1 MTDARR
7 KSASAPPFVRLAEDV
22 DEERAIKQS
31 ATPPPAAL
39 AAAQQKMASQQ
50 KSTSSTF
57 KHRVSRRKF
66 SVITGLDVA
75 PSPRSAAISK
85 LYAIST
91 HPATLLSTYYGV
103 GCTAY
108 YLFEGW
114 APLDTCYF
122 LTVTATTVGYG
133 DFSPTS
139 PLAKLFTCGYALLG
153 IIMIFDLIAAPVV
166 SWLRG
171 TLAQF
176 GAIPAQFSELARPL
190 RRLARTPP
198 RARGVHPADERAVRA
213 AARRAHRERRRH
225 VVARVVDRGRQPAHQ
240 LPAAL
245 RPVADGPLLPLRRRH
260 ARRHIPR

>member
-1 MTDARR
+1 
-7 KSASAPPFVRLAEDV
+7 
-22 DEERAIKQS
+22 
-31 ATPPPAAL
+31 
-39 AAAQQKMASQQ
+39 MASQQ

-66 SVITGLDVA
+66 SVITGLDVP
-75 PSPRSAAISK
+75 PSPRSAAVSK
-85 LYAIST
+85 LYAIAT

-171 TLAQF
+171 DWC
-176 GAIPAQFSELARPL
+176 AIRRAIRRNSGRNSLTASPSSPQAR
-190 RRLARTPP
+190 APP
-198 RARGVHPADERAVRA
+198 RARGVLPADGRAVRA
-213 AARRAHRERRRH
+213 APRRAHRERC
-225 VVARVVDRGRQPAHQ
+225 
-240 LPAAL
+240 
-245 RPVADGPLLPLRRRH
+245 
-260 ARRHIPR
+260 

>member
-7 KSASAPPFVRLAEDV
+7 KSASTPPFVRLAEDV

-66 SVITGLDVA
+66 SVITGLDVP

-85 LYAIST
+85 LHAIAT

-133 DFSPTS
+133 DFAPTS

-171 TLAQF
+171 DWCAVARNSAQF
-176 GAIPAQFSELARPL
+176 WTQFSDGVSIASSGASTSSSARRPSC
-190 RRLARTPP
+190 RRA
-198 RARGVHPADERAVRA
+198 GRA
-213 AARRAHRERRRH
+213 ADCATRS
-225 VVARVVDRGRQPAHQ
+225 
-240 LPAAL
+240 
-245 RPVADGPLLPLRRRH
+245 
-260 ARRHIPR
+260 

>member
-1 MTDARR
+1 MTD
-7 KSASAPPFVRLAEDV
+7 SPFVRLAEDV

-66 SVITGLDVA
+66 SVITGLDVP

-85 LYAIST
+85 LHAIAT

-133 DFSPTS
+133 DFTPTS

-171 TLAQF
+171 DWC
-176 GAIPAQFSELARPL
+176 AIRRAIRRNSGRNSLTAFS
-190 RRLARTPP
+190 TPP
-198 RARGVHPADERAVRA
+198 QA
-213 AARRAHRERRRH
+213 
-225 VVARVVDRGRQPAHQ
+225 
-240 LPAAL
+240 
-245 RPVADGPLLPLRRRH
+245 
-260 ARRHIPR
+260 

>member
-1 MTDARR
+1 MTDLRR
-7 KSASAPPFVRLAEDV
+7 KSASTPPFVRLAEDV

-50 KSTSSTF
+50 KSTSTTF

-66 SVITGLDVA
+66 SVITGLDVE

-85 LYAIST
+85 LYAIAT

-133 DFSPTS
+133 DFTPTS

-171 TLAQF
+171 DWYKRAQF
-176 GAIPAQFSELARPL
+176 GAILDAIL
-190 RRLARTPP
+190 
-198 RARGVHPADERAVRA
+198 
-213 AARRAHRERRRH
+213 
-225 VVARVVDRGRQPAHQ
+225 
-240 LPAAL
+240 
-245 RPVADGPLLPLRRRH
+245 
-260 ARRHIPR
+260 

>member
-1 MTDARR
+1 MT
-7 KSASAPPFVRLAEDV
+7 SAPPFVRLAEDV

-85 LYAIST
+85 LYAIAT

-133 DFSPTS
+133 DFTPTS

-171 TLAQF
+171 KLRNSAQF
-176 GAIPAQFSELARPL
+176 WAQFC
-190 RRLARTPP
+190 
-198 RARGVHPADERAVRA
+198 RAI
-213 AARRAHRERRRH
+213 
-225 VVARVVDRGRQPAHQ
+225 
-240 LPAAL
+240 L
-245 RPVADGPLLPLRRRH
+245 
-260 ARRHIPR
+260 